1 MDFSL
6 PGSSDHGVSQA
17 RILER
22 VAIPFSRGFPNPGIE
37 PRSPTLQADSLLS
50 EPSSSVFI
58 GSSHNSNSLNNGRE
72 LQP

>member
-17 RILER
+17 RIQER

-50 EPSSSVFI
+50 EPPSSAFI
-58 GSSHNSNSLNNGRE
+58 GSSHNSNSLNIGRE